1 MYKVQV
7 KGHIDKPVEEVFE
20 AVVDPAVLS
29 RYFTTA
35 GARGRLE
42 AGATVSWDFHDF
54 PGEFPV
60 YVLESTA
67 PERVV
72 MQWDAPQGS
81 VEPDEQGNA
90 RTTVTFEFEP
100 RGRDRTLVRIT
111 ESGWNSSA
119 AALADSYDKC
129 EGWTGMLCAMKAWLD
144 HGVVLREG
152 FYK

>member
-1 MYKVQV
+1 MAPETCACHSELQPWTALTAKGSSMYKVQL

-72 MQWDAPQGS
+72 MQWDAPQGT
-81 VEPDEQGNA
+81 VEPDEQG
-90 RTTVTFEFEP
+90 
-100 RGRDRTLVRIT
+100 
-111 ESGWNSSA
+111 
-119 AALADSYDKC
+119 
-129 EGWTGMLCAMKAWLD
+129 
-144 HGVVLREG
+144 
-152 FYK
+152 